1 MFCPFRFGKCSA
13 LLAGKIVHL
22 RPNIVTNAVIVCR
35 RTLATEATASVNELI
50 KGYFH
55 HGYPYQALVGL
66 LEKHD
71 GVRMHVRTLK
81 RKLRDLGLKRK
92 VCNHDEDT
100 VRELVKQEMQ
110 GAGSLAGYRYI
121 WHALRLRHHV
131 NVPRSQVASIMKDI
145 DPEGVQERRSRR
157 LRRRAYVSYGPNFC
171 WHVDGRCK
179 FGYNSHYPTV
189 L

>member
-1 MFCPFRFGKCSA
+1 MRGKPFCLPFNVKMFCSSCGENCAPEAKFCHKCGGR
-13 LLAGKIVHL
+13 LQQDVVEG
-22 RPNIVTNAVIVCR
+22 VCG
-35 RTLATEATASVNELI
+35 VDELI
-50 KGYFH
+50 KEYFH
-55 HGYPYQALVGL
+55 RGYAYQAIVDL
-66 LEKHD
+66 LEKQD

-81 RKLRDLGLKRK
+81 RKLRGLGLKRK
-92 VCNHDEDT
+92 GADHDEDI
-100 VRELVKQEMQ
+100 VRDLIKQEME

-131 NVPRSQVASIMKDI
+131 NVPRSRVACIMKEI

-171 WHVDGRCK
+171 WHIDGRCK
-179 FGYNSHYPTV
+179 R